1 MIIITQLIPL
11 WGLLPQ
17 RRQVCPRTPQWI
29 YIYDLVTGIEITYI
43 LLIIRF
49 LNENSIKNN
58 TKIVKDSKYYSTY
71 TTLRV
76 TSSAKASLPVDTSM
90 DLHLRLG
97 IGMEIT
103 YIFLIIR
110 FLNERAIKNNTK
122 IVKDDNYYSTYTTLR
137 VTSSAKASL
146 RTDTSMDLHLRLG
159 NRNGDNLYTYNYS
172 ILEWKLNKK

>member
-1 MIIITQLIPL
+1 
-11 WGLLPQ
+11 
-17 RRQVCPRTPQWI
+17 
-29 YIYDLVTGIEITYI
+29 
-43 LLIIRF
+43 
-49 LNENSIKNN
+49 
-58 TKIVKDSKYYSTY
+58 
-71 TTLRV
+71 
-76 TSSAKASLPVDTSM
+76 M

-103 YIFLIIR
+103 YILLIIR

-146 RTDTSMDLHLRLG
+146 RTDTSMYLHLRLG

-172 ILEWKLNKK
+172 ILE